1 MKTLDKKWLYL
12 SLLSVVWGSS
22 FILIKKALIGLTP
35 LQLGALRTLFAA
47 IFLLIVG
54 FSFLKKIKKQQWK
67 WITISAFLGTFIPAF
82 LFAFAETQIDSAVAS
97 ILNSTTPIVTLVL
110 GAVLFKIV
118 FSRNQLIGVIVGL
131 VGSLLLIW
139 SGADVN
145 PNQNYWY
152 SNLVLTASVCYAL
165 NVNILKKHLQEL
177 PPMAIAAGNF
187 IVLLVPALLV
197 LVFSGFFELEF
208 VGNTVLHESLGY
220 LLILS
225 LVGTAVAKVMF
236 NKLVQLSTPVF
247 ASSVTYTIPVIALLW
262 GLLDGERF
270 SLFQAGATVFILLG
284 VLMTNKKLFKA
295 PK

>member
-152 SNLVLTASVCYAL
+152 STLVLAASVCYAL

-187 IVLLVPALLV
+187 IVLLVPAFLV
-197 LVFSGFFELEF
+197 LVFSGFFGLEF

-247 ASSVTYTIPVIALLW
+247 ASSVTYTIPIIALLW

-270 SLFQAGATVFILLG
+270 SLFQAGATVFILSG
-284 VLMTNKKLFKA
+284 VLMTNKK
-295 PK
+295 

>member
-82 LFAFAETQIDSAVAS
+82 LFVFAETQIDSAVAS

-152 SNLVLTASVCYAL
+152 STLVLAASVCYAL

-187 IVLLVPALLV
+187 IVLLVPAFLV
-197 LVFSGFFELEF
+197 LVFSGFFGLEF

-247 ASSVTYTIPVIALLW
+247 ASSVTYTIPIIALLW

-270 SLFQAGATVFILLG
+270 SLFQAGATVFILSG
-284 VLMTNKKLFKA
+284 VLMTNKK
-295 PK
+295 

>member
-54 FSFLKKIKKQQWK
+54 FSFLKTIKKQQWK

-145 PNQNYWY
+145 PNQNYCY
-152 SNLVLTASVCYAL
+152 STLVLAASVCYAL

-187 IVLLVPALLV
+187 IVLLVPAFLV
-197 LVFSGFFELEF
+197 LVFSGFFGLEF

-247 ASSVTYTIPVIALLW
+247 ASSVTYTIPIIALLW

-270 SLFQAGATVFILLG
+270 SLFQAGATVFILSG
-284 VLMTNKKLFKA
+284 VLMTNKK
-295 PK
+295 

>member
-1 MKTLDKKWLYL
+1 MKGIDKKWLYL
-12 SLLSVVWGSS
+12 IILSVVWGSS
-22 FILIKKALIGLTP
+22 FILIKKALVGLTP

-47 IFLLIVG
+47 IFLLLIG
-54 FSFLKKIKKQQWK
+54 FRSLKKIKKQQWK

-97 ILNSTTPIVTLVL
+97 ILNATTPIVTLIL

-118 FSRNQLIGVIVGL
+118 FSRNQLIGVIIGL

-152 SNLVLTASVCYAL
+152 STLVLAASVCYAL
-165 NVNILKKHLQEL
+165 NVNILKKYLQDL
-177 PPMAIAAGNF
+177 PAMAIAAGNF
-187 IVLLVPALLV
+187 IVLLVPAFLV
-197 LVFSGFFELEF
+197 LGYSGFFELEF
-208 VGNTVLHESLGY
+208 VGNRVLHVSLGY
-220 LLILS
+220 LLVLA

-236 NKLVQLSTPVF
+236 NKLVQVSTPIF
-247 ASSVTYTIPVIALLW
+247 ASSVTYTIPVMALLW

-270 SLFQAGATVFILLG
+270 SLFQVGAATFILLG
-284 VLMTNKKLFKA
+284 VLLTNKK
-295 PK
+295 

>member
-1 MKTLDKKWLYL
+1 MKSLDKKWLYL

-152 SNLVLTASVCYAL
+152 STLVLAASVCYAL
-165 NVNILKKHLQEL
+165 NVNILKKHLQQL
-177 PPMAIAAGNF
+177 PPMAIASGNF
-187 IVLLVPALLV
+187 IVLLVPAFLV
-197 LVFSGFFELEF
+197 LVFSGFFRLEF

-270 SLFQAGATVFILLG
+270 SLFQAGATVFILSG
-284 VLMTNKKLFKA
+284 VLMTNKK
-295 PK
+295 

>member
-152 SNLVLTASVCYAL
+152 STLVLAASVCYAL
-165 NVNILKKHLQEL
+165 NVNILKKHLQQL
-177 PPMAIAAGNF
+177 PPMAIASGNF
-187 IVLLVPALLV
+187 IVLLVPAFLV
-197 LVFSGFFELEF
+197 LVFSGFFRLEF

-225 LVGTAVAKVMF
+225 LLGTAVAKVMF

-284 VLMTNKKLFKA
+284 VLMTNKK
-295 PK
+295 

>member
-1 MKTLDKKWLYL
+1 MKSLDKKWLYL

-97 ILNSTTPIVTLVL
+97 ILNSTTPIVTLIL

-118 FSRNQLIGVIVGL
+118 FSRNQLIGVIIGL

-152 SNLVLTASVCYAL
+152 STLVLAASVCYAL
-165 NVNILKKHLQEL
+165 NVNILKKHLQQL
-177 PPMAIAAGNF
+177 PPMAIASGNF
-187 IVLLVPALLV
+187 IVLLVPAFLV
-197 LVFSGFFELEF
+197 LVFSGFFRLEF

-262 GLLDGERF
+262 GLMDGERF
-270 SLFQAGATVFILLG
+270 SLFQAGATVFILSG
-284 VLMTNKKLFKA
+284 VLMTNKK
-295 PK
+295 

>member
-35 LQLGALRTLFAA
+35 LQLGALRTLFAG

-54 FSFLKKIKKQQWK
+54 FSYLKKIRRPQWK
-67 WITISAFLGTFIPAF
+67 WIAISALLGTFIPAF

-97 ILNSTTPIVTLVL
+97 ILNATTPIVTLLL

-118 FSRNQLIGVIVGL
+118 FSKNQLIGVMAGL
-131 VGSLLLIW
+131 AGSLLLIW

-152 SNLVLTASVCYAL
+152 STLVLAASVCYAL
-165 NVNILKKHLQEL
+165 NVNILKKYLQGL
-177 PPMAIAAGNF
+177 PAMAIAAGNF
-187 IVLLVPALLV
+187 IVLVVPAFIVLL
-197 LVFSGFFELEF
+197 FSGFFSLTF
-208 VGNTVLHESLGY
+208 KDNTVLHESLGY
-220 LLILS
+220 LLILAI
-225 LVGTAVAKVMF
+225 VGTAMAKVMF
-236 NKLVQLSTPVF
+236 NKLVQVSTPVF
-247 ASSVTYTIPVIALLW
+247 ASSVTYTIPVMALLW

-270 SLFQAGATVFILLG
+270 TLLQAGSAAFILFG
-284 VLMTNKKLFKA
+284 VVLTNRK
-295 PK
+295 

>member
-118 FSRNQLIGVIVGL
+118 FSPNQLIGVIVGL

-152 SNLVLTASVCYAL
+152 STLVLAASVCYAL

-187 IVLLVPALLV
+187 IVLLVPAFLV
-197 LVFSGFFELEF
+197 LVFSGFFGLEF

-247 ASSVTYTIPVIALLW
+247 ASSVTYTIPIIALLW

-270 SLFQAGATVFILLG
+270 SLFQAGATVFILSG
-284 VLMTNKKLFKA
+284 VLMTNKK
-295 PK
+295 

>member
-97 ILNSTTPIVTLVL
+97 ILNSTTPIVTLIL

-152 SNLVLTASVCYAL
+152 STLVLAASVCYAL

-187 IVLLVPALLV
+187 IVLLVPAFLV
-197 LVFSGFFELEF
+197 LVFSGFFGLEF
-208 VGNTVLHESLGY
+208 VNNTVLHESLGY

-247 ASSVTYTIPVIALLW
+247 ASSVTYTIPVIALLL
-262 GLLDGERF
+262 GLMDGERF
-270 SLFQAGATVFILLG
+270 SLFQAGATVFILSG
-284 VLMTNKKLFKA
+284 VLMTNKK
-295 PK
+295 

>member
-35 LQLGALRTLFAA
+35 LQLGALRTLFAG

-54 FSFLKKIKKQQWK
+54 FSYLKKIRKPQWK
-67 WITISAFLGTFIPAF
+67 WIAISALLGTFIPAF

-97 ILNSTTPIVTLVL
+97 ILNATTPIVTLLL

-118 FSRNQLIGVIVGL
+118 FSKNQLIGVMAGL
-131 VGSLLLIW
+131 AGSLLLIW

-152 SNLVLTASVCYAL
+152 STLVLAASVCYAL
-165 NVNILKKHLQEL
+165 NVNILKKYLQGL
-177 PPMAIAAGNF
+177 PAMAIAAGNF
-187 IVLLVPALLV
+187 IVLVVPAFIVLL
-197 LVFSGFFELEF
+197 FSGFFSLTF
-208 VGNTVLHESLGY
+208 KDNTVLHESFGY
-220 LLILS
+220 LLILAI
-225 LVGTAVAKVMF
+225 VGTAMAKVMF
-236 NKLVQLSTPVF
+236 NKLVQVSTPVF
-247 ASSVTYTIPVIALLW
+247 ASSVTYTIPVMALLW

-270 SLFQAGATVFILLG
+270 TLLQAGSAAFILFG
-284 VLMTNKKLFKA
+284 VVLTNRK
-295 PK
+295 

>member
-152 SNLVLTASVCYAL
+152 STLVLAASVCYAL

-284 VLMTNKKLFKA
+284 VLMTNKK
-295 PK
+295 

>member
-22 FILIKKALIGLTP
+22 FILIKKTLIGLTP

-145 PNQNYWY
+145 PNQNYCY
-152 SNLVLTASVCYAL
+152 STLVLAASVCYAL

-187 IVLLVPALLV
+187 IVLLVPAFLV
-197 LVFSGFFELEF
+197 LVFSGFFGLEF

-247 ASSVTYTIPVIALLW
+247 ASSVTYTIPIIALLW

-270 SLFQAGATVFILLG
+270 SLFQAGATVFILSG
-284 VLMTNKKLFKA
+284 VLMTNKK
-295 PK
+295 

>member
-54 FSFLKKIKKQQWK
+54 FSFLKTIKKQQWK

-152 SNLVLTASVCYAL
+152 STLVLAASVCYAL

-187 IVLLVPALLV
+187 IVLLVPAFLV
-197 LVFSGFFELEF
+197 LVFSGFFGLEF

-247 ASSVTYTIPVIALLW
+247 ASSVTYTIPIIALLW

-270 SLFQAGATVFILLG
+270 SLFQAGATVFILSG
-284 VLMTNKKLFKA
+284 VLMTNKK
-295 PK
+295 

>member
-152 SNLVLTASVCYAL
+152 STLVLAASVCYAL

-187 IVLLVPALLV
+187 IVLLVPAFLV
-197 LVFSGFFELEF
+197 LVFSGFFGLEF
-208 VGNTVLHESLGY
+208 VNNTVLHESLGY

-262 GLLDGERF
+262 GLMDGERF
-270 SLFQAGATVFILLG
+270 SLFQAGATVFILSG
-284 VLMTNKKLFKA
+284 VLMTNKK
-295 PK
+295 